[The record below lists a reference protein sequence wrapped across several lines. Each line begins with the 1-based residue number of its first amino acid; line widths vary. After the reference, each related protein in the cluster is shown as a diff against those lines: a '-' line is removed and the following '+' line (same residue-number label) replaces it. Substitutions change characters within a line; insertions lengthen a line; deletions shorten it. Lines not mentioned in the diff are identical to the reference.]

1 MYRFGLAAMSD
12 GAEAPGGRM
21 ILCENVWKSYDAGH
35 GRRHV
40 LKGVSFSLA
49 KGERLALLGRNGAG
63 KSTLIKQIGGVEMPD
78 SGRII
83 RQMSNSWPIGFNG
96 GFQGSLT
103 GYDNARFIARIYGRS
118 YGEMREF
125 VEDFTELGASLKMP
139 VKTYSSGMRARLAF
153 ALSLAIEFDCYL
165 IDEVILVG
173 DQNFQKKC
181 GVELFEKRSDR
192 AMIIASHDM
201 NIINET
207 CNRAIV
213 LNDGLAHCFD
223 NVAEASKLYESF

>member
-1 MYRFGLAAMSD
+1 
-12 GAEAPGGRM
+12 M
-21 ILCENVWKSYDAGH
+21 IVCQDLRKSYRAGH
-35 GRRHV
+35 GRREV
-40 LKGVSFSLA
+40 LKGINLTIN
-49 KGERLALLGRNGAG
+49 KGERVALLGRNGAG

-83 RQMSNSWPIGFNG
+83 RHMTNSWPIGFNG

-118 YGEMREF
+118 YVEMRDF
-125 VEDFTELGASLKMP
+125 VEDFTELGGALKMP

-173 DQNFQKKC
+173 DQNFQRKC
-181 GVELFEKRSDR
+181 HQELFEKRADR
-192 AMIIASHDM
+192 AMVIASHDLHTVQDM
-201 NIINET
+201 
-207 CNRAIV
+207 CNRALVIQEGAATAYA
-213 LNDGLAHCFD
+213 D
-223 NVAEASKLYESF
+223 VAEAIAVYDRL